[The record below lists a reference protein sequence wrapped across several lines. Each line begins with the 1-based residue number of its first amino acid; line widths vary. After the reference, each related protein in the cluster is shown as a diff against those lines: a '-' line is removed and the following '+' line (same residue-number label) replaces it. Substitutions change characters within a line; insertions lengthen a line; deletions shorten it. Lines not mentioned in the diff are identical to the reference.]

1 TLQIGCETTARI
13 MALPPPRSL
22 VGANGEITSFVRK
35 QVPQPVQYGGG
46 FNYPTPA
53 AMNGPFKFFVQTPA
67 HFLPDPSPAG
77 VYQSMGVQASV
88 SPDFASAGPQAYGQ
102 AYGPQVSMGVG
113 TQASFPQNSMGQSA
127 MAGDGAPLQGGVAG
141 SPYGSP
147 VAFQPGAP
155 AVPAGSTGSPYT
167 GSPYVSIGA
176 GTPFSAVYPGPMAH
190 PGLPQG
196 PMGSGASL
204 TGSTPLAPQV
214 PAAFLSGNSGLAQ
227 GGGQFSSPTAV
238 VPQRRRRLV
247 RPEPPRRPPRRQSSV
262 VARRRRRPAGVCAS
276 ERAVPSAGSTGRERC
291 H

>member
-1 TLQIGCETTARI
+1 

-102 AYGPQVSMGVG
+102 AYGPQ
-113 TQASFPQNSMGQSA
+113 ASFPQNSMGQSA

-176 GTPFSAVYPGPMAH
+176 GTPFSAVYPPGPMAH

-214 PAAFLSGNSGLAQ
+214 PAAFLSGNSGLA
-227 GGGQFSSPTAV
+227 GGGHFSSPTAV
-238 VPQRRRRLV
+238 VPQAAAKAGAAGT
-247 RPEPPRRPPRRQSSV
+247 SST
-262 VARRRRRPAGVCAS
+262 ATTATKFSRGKKKKKAS
-276 ERAVPSAGSTGRERC
+276 RC
-291 H
+291 MCF